1 MNPASRIFVFIF
13 FVCVATNSC
22 YSQQLHI
29 GATTAYNATFVL
41 DKGLSEDPRY
51 NSTYTYNFAPIGLSF
66 GVDFSN
72 SFGLSLESILSKQG
86 QIYDI
91 IDFAEQVKGQRNIDL
106 TYVNVPLLM
115 KFMSGGNGA
124 ARANFNIGPQL
135 SFLTQ
140 GTESIQTSAGDYKMP
155 EDVDFATIQQDYPQ
169 ATQTPEQASQ
179 GLYTLPQDVPV
190 TDILT
195 KKSND
200 FKKAEFQIAAA
211 FGVDFDLAK
220 HFYLSTQI
228 RANYSLTDMRNEDII
243 DLLKSGSVSEV
254 FGQRANLLVGIQIG
268 LHYTFGVTRSFKFK

>member
-51 NSTYTYNFAPIGLSF
+51 NSTYTYNFAPIGFSF

-72 SFGLSLESILSKQG
+72 SFGLSLESILSRQG
-86 QIYDI
+86 QVYEI
-91 IDFAEQVKGQRNIDL
+91 IDVAKQVQGERNIDL
-106 TYVNVPLLM
+106 TYINMPLLL

-135 SFLTQ
+135 SFLTDAVETLRYNG
-140 GTESIQTSAGDYKMP
+140 GTYQIPDDPNWELPADGTNNGDGTYDVP
-155 EDVDFATIQQDYPQ
+155 E
-169 ATQTPEQASQ
+169 QTPTEIYSKAA
-179 GLYTLPQDVPV
+179 
-190 TDILT
+190 
-195 KKSND
+195 ND
-200 FKKAEFQIAAA
+200 FKSMEFQIAAA
-211 FGVDFDLAK
+211 FGVDFDLAR
-220 HFYLSTQI
+220 HFFLSTQI
-228 RANYSLTDMRNEDII
+228 RANYSLTDM
-243 DLLKSGSVSEV
+243 KSGDAWDTITSGNAKDLV
-254 FGQRANLLVGIQIG
+254 GQRANLLVGIQIG

>member
-1 MNPASRIFVFIF
+1 MKSVNKILVFTLFVVGSVNFGF
-13 FVCVATNSC
+13 A
-22 YSQQLHI
+22 QQIHL

-51 NSTYTYNFAPIGLSF
+51 NSTYTYNFAPIGFSF

-86 QIYDI
+86 QIYEI

-106 TYVNVPLLM
+106 TYINVPLLM

-135 SFLTQ
+135 SFLTEAVETLQ
-140 GTESIQTSAGDYKMP
+140 HSGGTFEIPDNPDFEMPDNGIDNGDGTYTVPQLDAEEAYSKAKG
-155 EDVDFATIQQDYPQ
+155 DF
-169 ATQTPEQASQ
+169 E
-179 GLYTLPQDVPV
+179 
-190 TDILT
+190 
-195 KKSND
+195 NM
-200 FKKAEFQIAAA
+200 EFQIAAA

-220 HFYLSTQI
+220 HLFLSTQI
-228 RANYSLTDMRNEDII
+228 RANYSLTDM
-243 DLLKSGSVSEV
+243 KSGDAWDTISSGNVKDLV
-254 FGQRANLLVGIQIG
+254 GQRANLLVGIQIG